1 MSTAPTLPVEIAV
14 IRKSARESLA
24 VRLCEY
30 EGRAYLDIR
39 TLDIASGAKPSFLK
53 KGVTLAPRLI
63 AELREALAEAERQAS
78 ALGLLTAGGV
88 R

>member
-1 MSTAPTLPVEIAV
+1 MTTAPALPLEIAT
-14 IRKSARESLA
+14 IRKSARESLS

-39 TLDIASGAKPSFLK
+39 TLDIASGSNPAFTK

-63 AELREALAEAERQAS
+63 AELRAALDEAERQAI
-78 ALGLLTAGGV
+78 ALGLLTDGAG